1 MGGVLGRF
9 HVVRGIQEF
18 TASWWLTGAE
28 RGQAGKAGPPTA
40 VTFCYGP
47 SKGGLRM
54 HPEPSTTASVT
65 PSPTRSAPSPWGTGF
80 AIQSVETGC
89 EVRRGRT
96 LLGPSF
102 LSELL
107 VGDRACTQLSAVQ
120 LAPRRVHETTWA
132 TECEPAL
139 TCPVKHG
146 KRTCSREA
154 VQGPR
159 GRDFVGDAGLL
170 LLLGILPGT

>member
-1 MGGVLGRF
+1 M
-9 HVVRGIQEF
+9 
-18 TASWWLTGAE
+18 
-28 RGQAGKAGPPTA
+28 
-40 VTFCYGP
+40 
-47 SKGGLRM
+47 LR
-54 HPEPSTTASVT
+54 
-65 PSPTRSAPSPWGTGF
+65 RPWGAGF

-89 EVRRGRT
+89 EVGGVGGRT

-120 LAPRRVHETTWA
+120 LAPRRVREATWTT
-132 TECEPAL
+132 EREPAL

-154 VQGPR
+154 VRGPG

-170 LLLGILPGT
+170 LLLGTLPGT